1 MMSLTVVPATNAD
14 VRTVKVVPYPTTA
27 GKLASYHISFN
38 VTRPLSANQDSIS
51 ITLPKDTMVPEYVS
65 SAVISVNPQKLIDA
79 DYVLD
84 YDTGEIE
91 FIDPLQEG
99 DQVIATYYYT
109 PDRADDYTTL
119 SQDKY
124 KPYSISADPDADYDG
139 FPMPLNP
146 AWISFY
152 DRSFPDGDSRNNNGI
167 FDPGEWLYEDRDQ
180 RMGGAAGAG
189 RISPGDRRLMV
200 IHDVLN
206 AGAPANT
213 DDGPNLGELDARQNS
228 FVAPND
234 GDCGGCSQDT
244 PLPSFPINPLMIINL
259 MFLDMD
265 GDGIYTEGD
274 FLFDDVNMNGIAD
287 TPDIMLTGMPEL
299 LAGSLVGAKDPDVGT
314 NPANVSGGGGFS
326 LERFYDAA
334 TAGVPY
340 RYLDGTGGN
349 LLKNN
354 MYDPG
359 EYIYRDIGPS
369 YDYTVDAG
377 DVRETAVSWVRD
389 NGYGGEVEFYPVGSV
404 VQVGDADVG
413 QRLVEFNL
421 ATGLEEGYLD
431 LSADQEYDP
440 GEPIY
445 RNATNNP
452 NFFGDNVKVGYER
465 LSGWLLS
472 AYRAGSQVEVGD
484 VDLNYSIVRFNSHP
498 VTGIGPE
505 RITVNTLPGPPTNNA
520 DEINIPNYYCNPLWK
535 KNTTASF
542 DNFDEGTYVDEHYIE
557 PHPTGLTPDPRMNM
571 IQDFFVYRDNDKDD
585 RITVGDDRLSD
596 VFHYFGIVNPITPP
610 IPGSPGRVNYFANST
625 VVGLDGDVRLR
636 NPAINDPRAW
646 RPLPLFPVPDVY
658 MHTDQYAL
666 QPSFISGPNHFD
678 PHEFIYVDVDQN
690 RQISI
695 DDIRLDAVGVTSFGQ
710 ALKATYEVPRPLSN
724 SKTSSQY
731 QDRHYG
737 ATLTKGFFKIEDKV
751 IVPYASA
758 GQDFVELSPKKGIS
772 ILPTLEPPR
781 PNVDFKADYFKMP
794 FKTNLQDS
802 GTWYYRITP
811 ENIIGE
817 GQPSEPLEINLNQGS
832 GYNTL
837 RIYWDP
843 IPYARFYNI
852 YRSRNPNFFPEHSF
866 VASVATPGCE
876 YIDFGTP
883 TSEGTLPE
891 SYNASFI
898 KLWRIRDG
906 VKTELVEAKC
916 SDYEIDLESGLIKF
930 NKALSP
936 DDIVLA
942 DYKHS
947 PGKHS
952 LGPSSDPCKTV
963 GHQDEQLY
971 VDFNQGVGKFMHKPV
986 VEPSIDPS
994 RYCLSI
1000 WRAPSI
1006 SPDSAYLLKEG
1017 VDYFINYEKGEV
1029 RFESHVV
1036 KEGDVITADYDSY
1049 ETVVG
1054 ESLVEA
1060 THSSVKTAKC
1070 SPHVLPDSYTIYKAV
1085 NLSSSP
1091 QIKVTSGPNGHQLVF
1106 TTPIDIA
1113 VDQDNDTSTPDVVV
1127 TLNKPGRNFSA
1138 DAGAVRNP
1146 PKAGSYQLWVSTSQE
1161 QTPILSSPYE
1171 ITADTTSENMKL
1183 KIISP
1188 QVPPQQPNDP
1198 PCDCK
1203 DAAGTAG
1210 QVMSIAAQLTDG
1222 SNGISGVYIRFQIDD
1237 TVNPPSTFSSSN
1249 LVQTNDQGLASV
1261 VLNLSATPGVTRI
1274 KVYLQDDPSI
1284 CRCVDINTG
1293 PPVEVD
1299 RIVIS
1304 PGPTLAL
1311 SPGTLQQFTA
1321 TAFKANGAQIP
1332 GVEFTWASDCGS
1344 INQAGLYTAPVDAGS
1359 TCHVFARAHGKEG
1372 MTTVSIVSRPSRITV
1387 NPPSAIVASG
1397 SQKQFTAQA
1406 YDDIGNPMS
1415 IPINWSIEPAG
1426 LGTFTS
1432 DGTFTAGNI
1441 SGTGTVKAC
1450 SAGVCGTATVT
1461 VQTAGNITSVKVT
1474 PANATMKIGQ
1484 TQQFTAKAL
1493 DQNGFEVQGASFTWM
1508 VQPST
1513 MGTISSNGLFVASS
1527 PGTAIITAQSGS
1539 VTGMAI
1545 VNIVEISRIEINP
1558 SGLTKVARGDTQL
1571 FTAVAYNT
1579 AGAAIPGMNFN
1590 WSVTPAGVGTLTPS
1604 GSTAT
1609 FTATGMD
1616 GQTAIIMIEAA
1627 GLTATAQVQIG
1638 AKDST
1643 PPTVTS
1649 SPDSGIKDGETA
1661 LVGTGQIKVSV
1672 SDSEGIATVSVN
1684 GVPATSDGQGN
1695 WVATVNVNK
1704 GTNEFIVKAV
1714 DNNGNEA
1721 EETIRA
1727 YGSYQTE
1734 MILNIDTTQPYA
1746 TLTKDGTTSQ
1756 VKLNTVPE
1764 IFEGRTYVG
1773 LRDLGEKL
1781 LGGTVVYDGN
1791 TKMITITI
1799 TRSNGN
1805 KDVLQTVIGQNDFR
1819 VTRTTPTGQQTV
1831 EDYVLENPPYISNY
1845 PYASHFKSVNKDRT
1859 MVPMRSIIEAV
1870 VGKTVEQTGQN
1881 SVDYDSLTRNATFRF
1896 IP

>member
-1 MMSLTVVPATNAD
+1 MKRLLVIVLTVCLMMPLITVHNASAD
-14 VRTVKVVPYPTTA
+14 VKSVTVVPYPKKA
-27 GKLASYHISFN
+27 GKMASYHISFN
-38 VTRPLSANQDSIS
+38 VNRPLEANRDSIEL
-51 ITLPKDTMVPEYVS
+51 TLPQETQVPEFVS
-65 SAVISVNPQKLIDA
+65 SSVISVNPQKLIGA
-79 DYVLD
+79 DYKLN
-84 YDTGEIE
+84 YETGDIQ
-91 FIDPLQEG
+91 FTDPLREG
-99 DQVIATYYYT
+99 DMIRASYTYVAS
-109 PDRADDYTTL
+109 PDYTM
-119 SQDKY
+119 
-124 KPYSISADPDADYDG
+124 
-139 FPMPLNP
+139 MP
-146 AWISFY
+146 IQSDVKFF
-152 DRSFPDGDSRNNNGI
+152 DRSFDILSGATDPRSNNGQ
-167 FDPGEWLYEDRDQ
+167 FDPGEWVYEDRDKN
-180 RMGGAAGAG
+180 G

-200 IHDVLN
+200 IHQVLGGVGGN
-206 AGAPANT
+206 
-213 DDGPNLGELDARQNS
+213 DAKQNS
-228 FVAPND
+228 IVADGD
-234 GDCGGCSQDT
+234 GDCAVNASGDPIY
-244 PLPSFPINPLMIINL
+244 PLVPLSIVNL
-259 MFLDMD
+259 VMMD
-265 GDGIYTEGD
+265 QNNDGIYNEGD
-274 FLFDDVNMNGIAD
+274 YLLDDRDHSNTVSSGDNMIAGVAHY
-287 TPDIMLTGMPEL
+287 P
-299 LAGSLVGAKDPDVGT
+299 AGT
-314 NPANVSGGGGFS
+314 TVSYNDHDYRDRTGGFFIES
-326 LERFYDAA
+326 FDGG
-334 TAGVPY
+334 AGNNIY
-340 RYLDGTGGN
+340 RHVDDGMTVGS
-349 LLKNN
+349 
-354 MYDPG
+354 YDPG
-359 EYIYRDIGPS
+359 EAIYLDGDVGLAGLS
-369 YDYTVDAG
+369 TYSVDAG
-377 DVRETAVSWVRD
+377 DYRSTSVTVIQNGVTYYYPSNTLVVLGDRD
-389 NGYGGEVEFYPVGSV
+389 IGTKLINFKP
-404 VQVGDADVG
+404 
-413 QRLVEFNL
+413 
-421 ATGLEEGYLD
+421 ATGEEEGYLD
-431 LSADQEYDP
+431 LDGGQTYDT

-445 RNATNNP
+445 SNGNGRSTFLSGADFP
-452 NFFGDNVKVGYER
+452 QPGDRR
-465 LSGWLLS
+465 LSSWS
-472 AYRAGSQVEVGD
+472 VAAY
-484 VDLNYSIVRFNSHP
+484 HP
-498 VTGIGPE
+498 SSLVNGTGVTE
-505 RITVNTLPGPPTNNA
+505 A
-520 DEINIPNYYCNPLWK
+520 DENYQLASFNTSPTHVPELMVQVAGLPLAISDVSLFPNYTGSKFDYTTGPLGS
-535 KNTTASF
+535 TTPA
-542 DNFDEGTYVDEHYIE
+542 DRTVGGTAVLD
-557 PHPTGLTPDPRMNM
+557 TWL
-571 IQDFFVYRDNDKDD
+571 YRDND
-585 RITVGDDRLSD
+585 RSSTVSVGDERLTD
-596 VFHYFGIVNPITPP
+596 VRILFGTNLIHYSAGSVVKEGELDFIPISVNAPQLMLGPPVTVNPGAPPYNPMRHTETIVNNMYDPAELIYEDADNNN
-610 IPGSPGRVNYFANST
+610 IVSPN
-625 VVGLDGDVRLR
+625 DVRL
-636 NPAINDPRAW
+636 
-646 RPLPLFPVPDVY
+646 VP
-658 MHTDQYAL
+658 
-666 QPSFISGPNHFD
+666 
-678 PHEFIYVDVDQN
+678 
-690 RQISI
+690 
-695 DDIRLDAVGVTSFGQ
+695 VGVTSFGNKPIT
-710 ALKATYEVPRPLSN
+710 ADFPLI
-724 SKTSSQY
+724 
-731 QDRHYG
+731 G
-737 ATLTKGFFKIEDKV
+737 ATLTKGWARIENKV
-751 IVPYASA
+751 IVPFATA
-758 GQDFVELSPKKGIS
+758 GTTTAKLDNNAVKV
-772 ILPTLEPPR
+772 LPTLEPPQ
-781 PNVDFKADYFKMP
+781 PPSYLSANTFTLPGGNTPLSGSGEWWIKVTAINEYGEGEFSDSIQINFNSAGTENAVEIDWTPVPYAKA
-794 FKTNLQDS
+794 
-802 GTWYYRITP
+802 YRI
-811 ENIIGE
+811 
-817 GQPSEPLEINLNQGS
+817 
-832 GYNTL
+832 YK
-837 RIYWDP
+837 
-843 IPYARFYNI
+843 
-852 YRSRNPNFFPEHSF
+852 SRNETYFPHSALLAE
-866 VASVATPGCE
+866 VKAPTSN
-876 YIDFGTP
+876 YIDRGT
-883 TSEGTLPE
+883 TITEGTLPYPYE
-891 SYNASFI
+891 ASFVT
-898 KLWRIRDG
+898 LWRGRNG
-906 VKTELVEAKC
+906 VETELVEYKC
-916 SDYEIDLESGLIKF
+916 ADYEINLDTGMISF
-930 NKALSP
+930 RRALKP
-936 DDIVLA
+936 YEIVLA
-942 DYKHS
+942 DYKYAD
-947 PGKHS
+947 GKS
-952 LGPSSDPCKTV
+952 QIGPSGDPCTTV
-963 GHQDEQLY
+963 GHVDENVFVDVQHGTGQLLHNPA
-971 VDFNQGVGKFMHKPV
+971 VD
-986 VEPSIDPS
+986 PSIDPLH
-994 RYCLSI
+994 YCFRL
-1000 WRAPSI
+1000 WRAPTI
-1006 SPDSAYLLKEG
+1006 DPENPYLLREG
-1017 VDYFINYEKGEV
+1017 SDYTINYETGEIQ
-1029 RFESHVV
+1029 FAAHVITS
-1036 KEGDVITADYDSY
+1036 GDIITADYDSY
-1049 ETVVG
+1049 EEVMG

-1060 THSSVKTAKC
+1060 ISSGITSARC
-1070 SPHVLPDSYTIYKAV
+1070 QAPVLPESYTISKAV
-1085 NLSSSP
+1085 ALKSSP
-1091 QIKVTSGPNGHQLVF
+1091 QIKITNGPNGHQLIF
-1106 TTPIDIA
+1106 TTPVDIF
-1113 VDQDNDTSTPDVVV
+1113 VDPDNDQSTPDVVM
-1127 TLNKPGRNFSA
+1127 TLNRPGRQFNTY
-1138 DAGAVRNP
+1138 DKGAVRNP
-1146 PKAGSYQLWVSTSQE
+1146 QKAGSYQLWVSTSQE

-1171 ITADTTSENMKL
+1171 ITADTSSENMKL

-1321 TAFKANGAQIP
+1321 TAFKSNGAQIP

-1616 GQTAIIMIEAA
+1616 GQKAIIMIEAA

-1704 GTNEFIVKAV
+1704 GSNEFIVKAV

-1734 MILNIDTTQPYA
+1734 MILNIRATEPYV
-1746 TLTKDGTTSQ
+1746 TLTKDGSTSQ

-1764 IFEGRTYVG
+1764 IYGGRTYVG

-1781 LGGTVVYDGN
+1781 LGGNVEYDTN

-1799 TRSNGN
+1799 PRSNGN
-1805 KDVLQTVIGQNDFR
+1805 TDVLQTVIGQNDFR

-1859 MVPMRSIIEAV
+1859 MVPMRSIVEAV

-1881 SVDYDSLTRNATFRF
+1881 SVDYDSLTENATFRF